1 MTYRHDK
8 KLAARLRYARLRQQA
23 AVEDVDYLNDAEYED
38 IRDYVAELRRTGHLQ
53 PTKAAGLELRLKS
66 AIPDARVRK
75 RLLDG
80 AHAKDPTR
88 SASELVELVLESYE
102 RDRR

>member
-1 MTYRHDK
+1 
-8 KLAARLRYARLRQQA
+8 
-23 AVEDVDYLNDAEYED
+23 
-38 IRDYVAELRRTGHLQ
+38 VAELRRTGHLQ